1 MKILVYGI
9 GAMGSIYASLLSRS
23 NNEVFIVDL
32 WKEHISEIKKN
43 GLKIEG
49 ASGNYTYKNINASF
63 SIPKKIKFDLI
74 IIATKASGVKK
85 AAQDIK
91 EITNNKTI
99 IISIQ
104 NGIGSTD
111 DLKLYI
117 PKNNIIIGVADGF
130 GASIVKPGLIHHNAM
145 KLIRLGELDN
155 KVTERL
161 NLICDLWSKAG
172 LIATLYSALP
182 AIIVSYGYLLI
193 FE

>member
-1 MKILVYGI
+1 M
-9 GAMGSIYASLLSRS
+9 
-23 NNEVFIVDL
+23 
-32 WKEHISEIKKN
+32 
-43 GLKIEG
+43 
-49 ASGNYTYKNINASF
+49 
-63 SIPKKIKFDLI
+63 I

-91 EITNNKTI
+91 EFTNNKTI

-130 GASIVKPGLIHHNAM
+130 GASIVKPGHIHHNAM

-161 NLICDLWSKAG
+161 NIICDLWSKAG
-172 LIATLYSALP
+172 FNVLAYDNINQLIWEKFICNVTFSAP
-182 AIIVSYGYLLI
+182 CAVYECSVGEIINNHDYWKVASGCALEA
-193 FE
+193 FEI

>member
-23 NNEVFIVDL
+23 NNEVFVIDP
-32 WKEHISEIKKN
+32 WKEHILEIKKN

-91 EITNNKTI
+91 EFTNNKTI

-117 PKNNIIIGVADGF
+117 
-130 GASIVKPGLIHHNAM
+130 
-145 KLIRLGELDN
+145 
-155 KVTERL
+155 
-161 NLICDLWSKAG
+161 
-172 LIATLYSALP
+172 
-182 AIIVSYGYLLI
+182 
-193 FE
+193 